1 MKDKLELVATK
12 EFLHYED
19 MYKVVDFLN
28 KNLSEYDIVFGI
40 TEKDGKS
47 IINIY
52 KEKWITIERCIENLF
67 NRW

>member
-1 MKDKLELVATK
+1 MKDKLELIATK
-12 EFLHYED
+12 EFSHYED

-52 KEKWITIERCIENLF
+52 KEK
-67 NRW
+67 

>member
-1 MKDKLELVATK
+1 MKDKLELIATK
-12 EFLHYED
+12 EFSHYED

-40 TEKDGKS
+40 TEKDGKN

-52 KEKWITIERCIENLF
+52 KEK
-67 NRW
+67 